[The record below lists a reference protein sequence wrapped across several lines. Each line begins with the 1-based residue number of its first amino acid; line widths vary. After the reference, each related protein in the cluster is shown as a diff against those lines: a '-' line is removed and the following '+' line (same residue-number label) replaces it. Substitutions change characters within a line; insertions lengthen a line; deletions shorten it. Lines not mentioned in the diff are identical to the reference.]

1 MGQAAWSDEAGST
14 VMASIG
20 SVDLVILFEEDTPLE
35 LIRLLEP
42 DVLIKGADYTVAAL
56 VGADLVRAYGGKIIL
71 VPLEAGHSTTP
82 IMARADAG
90 ETP

>member
-1 MGQAAWSDEAGST
+1 
-14 VMASIG
+14 
-20 SVDLVILFEEDTPLE
+20 
-35 LIRLLEP
+35 
-42 DVLIKGADYTVAAL
+42 L